1 MPDNVHVLTL
11 EPWVN
16 GTHLLRLEHVYDAG
30 EDQTLAQPAT
40 VELDVIFFKSLASQC
55 SEQRNITSDEMTSQK
70 F

>member
-40 VELDVIFFKSLASQC
+40 VELDVIFFKVWHRSAVNSV
-55 SEQRNITSDEMTSQK
+55 TSHPMR
-70 F
+70 

>member
-40 VELDVIFFKSLASQC
+40 VELDVIFF
-55 SEQRNITSDEMTSQK
+55 
-70 F
+70 